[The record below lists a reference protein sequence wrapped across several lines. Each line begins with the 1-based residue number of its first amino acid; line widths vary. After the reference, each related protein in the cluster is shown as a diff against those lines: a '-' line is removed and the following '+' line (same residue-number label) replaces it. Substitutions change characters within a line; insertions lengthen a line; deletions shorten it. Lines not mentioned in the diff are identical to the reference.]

1 MPHFRSEGQRQ
12 SLRMKFVMA
21 TLCNGTGTDF
31 GLQCTQLWLTIVHS
45 QLLAVLVVTVAKRSF
60 SPAFQFLETRIHPPQ
75 TSKAMLQRFRALF
88 WQTALQEAQFQS
100 RAAPG
105 NASVFS
111 SGLLFMVADDFR

>member
-1 MPHFRSEGQRQ
+1 MPHFRSENQRQ

-88 WQTALQEAQFQS
+88 WQTALQEAQCFDQERRRATRLCFQV
-100 RAAPG
+100 G
-105 NASVFS
+105 CFS
-111 SGLLFMVADDFR
+111 W